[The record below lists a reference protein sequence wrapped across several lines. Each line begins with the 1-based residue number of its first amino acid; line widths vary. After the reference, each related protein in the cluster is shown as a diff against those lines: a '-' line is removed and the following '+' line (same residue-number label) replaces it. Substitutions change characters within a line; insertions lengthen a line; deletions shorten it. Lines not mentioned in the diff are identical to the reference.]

1 MSYVSNRL
9 STPPRATG
17 LLQTREIDSED
28 SRVGCSARVQ
38 DEGHT
43 EPQSSARLTL
53 QDEGHTELQSSARLT
68 LQDEGHT
75 EPQSSARL
83 TLQDSELVAS
93 RENTPPPLQKTDPS
107 CNGVMTLTSCDTIVQ
122 R

>member
-53 QDEGHTELQSSARLT
+53 QD
-68 LQDEGHT
+68 
-75 EPQSSARL
+75 
-83 TLQDSELVAS
+83 SELVAS